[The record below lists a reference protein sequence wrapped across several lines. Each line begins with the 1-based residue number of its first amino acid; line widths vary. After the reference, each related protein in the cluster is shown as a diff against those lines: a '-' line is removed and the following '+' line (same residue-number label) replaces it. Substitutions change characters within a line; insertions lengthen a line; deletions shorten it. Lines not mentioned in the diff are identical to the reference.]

1 LSRRFIPISDELISR
16 AIRIAERLGIPFR
29 TFIER
34 ALESLLDVIEYNPDL
49 MNTIAFVD
57 AIWDLV
63 RISGILLP
71 RDVVY
76 KIIERSDEETLREL
90 ERELR
95 KVCRWY
101 STLVKVKR
109 GADLKEVKPI
119 LSLWFPDTA
128 IDITTNNSDSTI
140 RIVLSSPNQ
149 PEKVSRLAA
158 AVLEEFL
165 RGLGYR
171 VIEVRVSHGVVSAV
185 VSQS

>member
-1 LSRRFIPISDELISR
+1 MSRRFIPISDEIISR

-34 ALESLLDVIEYNPDL
+34 TLESLLDVIEYNPDL
-49 MNTIAFVD
+49 MNTIAYVD

-76 KIIERSDEETLREL
+76 KIIERSDDATLREL
-90 ERELR
+90 ENEIR
-95 KVCRWY
+95 KMCRWY

-109 GADLKEVKPI
+109 GSDLKEVKPI
-119 LSLWFPDTA
+119 MNLWFPDTV
-128 IDITTNNSDSTI
+128 IDITTNSDSTI
-140 RIVLSSPNQ
+140 RIVLSSPTQ

-158 AVLEEFL
+158 AALEEFL

-171 VIEVRVSHGVVSAV
+171 VKEVRVSHGVVSAV
-185 VSQS
+185 VSQG